1 MARFY
6 DNNTGEYVTYYEETL
21 NRKAFYI
28 HGTKSSCS
36 RWEEWKD
43 TVEKLNLI
51 AQPDNKKDSV
61 DTKFDWSQ
69 LAGWTNNLEDRRNA
83 CLLPGDKGLVNYVL
97 NHSDGYEEIVLI
109 GHSHGGNVAIQA
121 ADILAAKNR
130 FKTIYLITIASPVF
144 NTYYWTQIN

>member
-51 AQPDNKKDSV
+51 AQPDNKKDS
-61 DTKFDWSQ
+61 
-69 LAGWTNNLEDRRNA
+69 L
-83 CLLPGDKGLVNYVL
+83 
-97 NHSDGYEEIVLI
+97 
-109 GHSHGGNVAIQA
+109 
-121 ADILAAKNR
+121 
-130 FKTIYLITIASPVF
+130 
-144 NTYYWTQIN
+144 